1 MNKKGFHEIAPYDHV
16 SEKPFDFSAWT
27 HRSGAAPSHHSTMPT
42 DPTSKITGEAVASAY
57 LTMRRVDNRIRERTP
72 SQCLIPRDDGNG
84 RAVVDCARDTQRS
97 HTVQEAVLR
106 MIASGKT
113 PSVITFVPIDSQILA
128 NASKGEDG
136 SLWSTLPWDLP
147 SLPLK
152 LEPIQT
158 ASTRHFSCNRCDS
171 TTFRQI
177 EHTPIEWPKWPQ
189 VLVIN
194 ELETDGHD
202 PLFSHQMFL
211 LAYRCLI
218 KEICFARGSMTS
230 TLHRLE
236 NEEMD
241 PRERTRTEE
250 LYRYQKTLVEQHLRH
265 KTKYDRRLTG
275 IASLPMIHHIVP
287 VNPAFPIVSVS
298 APGLDAPK
306 CLKFASVTVY
316 PERRA
321 TDQSA
326 DELQHWMVVS
336 TEAQYAWSMQSWL
349 DIATRHA
356 LDSFTSPELSTGWT
370 VLHIQNSGFES
381 VFGQPDGYMDFKER
395 EPEAAQ
401 AIERMM
407 IDHIRGTRQRGWLD
421 P

>member
-1 MNKKGFHEIAPYDHV
+1 
-16 SEKPFDFSAWT
+16 
-27 HRSGAAPSHHSTMPT
+27 MPP
-42 DPTSKITGEAVASAY
+42 DPTNKITGEAVASAY
-57 LTMRRVDNRIRERTP
+57 ETMRGVDNRIRERLP

-106 MIASGKT
+106 RITSGDT
-113 PSVITFVPIDSQILA
+113 PSVITFVPIDSPMLA
-128 NASKGEDG
+128 NAGKDEDG
-136 SLWSTLPWDLP
+136 GLWGTFPWDLH

-152 LEPIQT
+152 REPIRT
-158 ASTRHFSCNRCDS
+158 ASTRHFSCNQCDS
-171 TTFRQI
+171 ATFREI
-177 EHTPIEWPKWPQ
+177 EHTPIAWPDWPE
-189 VLVIN
+189 VRVVN
-194 ELETDGHD
+194 ELEPYGQD
-202 PLFSHQMFL
+202 PLFCHQTFL

-218 KEICFARGSMTS
+218 KEICLARGSMMS

-250 LYRYQKTLVEQHLRH
+250 LYRYQKTLLEARLRQ
-265 KTKYDRRLTG
+265 KGKFDRRLTKV
-275 IASLPMIHHIVP
+275 AQLPMIHHIVP
-287 VNPAFPIVSVS
+287 VNPAFPMASVD
-298 APGLDAPK
+298 APGVDAPEH
-306 CLKFASVTVY
+306 LKFAYITVY

-321 TDQSA
+321 TNQSA
-326 DELQHWMVVS
+326 DELQHWLVVS
-336 TEAQYAWSMQSWL
+336 TEAAHAWSMQSWL
-349 DIATRHA
+349 DAATQLA
-356 LDSFTSPELSTGWT
+356 LETFDSPKLSTGWT
-370 VLHIQNSGFES
+370 VSHIGFSGFES

-407 IDHIRGTRQRGWLD
+407 IDRMQGARQRGWLD